1 MLIKSSGRA
10 GTPLSWAEDDTLGS
24 SWSSAW
30 GWSSPQAGRGWELG
44 WALPVLP
51 WPAAPWRSPGATFEL
66 PQPSRSAPPG
76 SRCVARRPPMAKALI
91 CRLVG
96 YRPAAC
102 GLTGSLLPAEGR
114 RWPCS
119 LRPRSPHCHRVPGT
133 ACPEGT
139 RDGPRLLLSP
149 GTSCGAARSPGG
161 GTGGKDWCRTSIQA
175 PPKAGRS
182 GPGPIQGWRSQRMDF
197 LDGLTTTTGKHGEN
211 SLGCIPCCCSLPAL
225 RAGSQHPS
233 SGRDGTNGGLSPF
246 PHTRGECSPSTSHH
260 NTYQ

>member
-119 LRPRSPHCHRVPGT
+119 LRPRSPHCHR
-133 ACPEGT
+133 A
-139 RDGPRLLLSP
+139 LK
-149 GTSCGAARSPGG
+149 AAGM
-161 GTGGKDWCRTSIQA
+161 A
-175 PPKAGRS
+175 
-182 GPGPIQGWRSQRMDF
+182 
-197 LDGLTTTTGKHGEN
+197 HG
-211 SLGCIPCCCSLPAL
+211 CCCPQEQAAGLHAVLEGGQEGRIGAEPRFKPLPKQVAL
-225 RAGSQHPS
+225 VLALSRV
-233 SGRDGTNGGLSPF
+233 GGLK
-246 PHTRGECSPSTSHH
+246 EWTSLMG
-260 NTYQ
+260 